1 MHPIITT
8 AWIDR
13 IRLLFQA
20 IELVLV
26 LHYATN
32 TTDPVL
38 ARLLDTASLYA
49 NLRINFAHFE
59 VILYLVPGFYFV
71 YPDYQQVDAVH
82 LYRISPPKRIQV
94 LEFTKSIE
102 TRRTQFNHAIEKW
115 LAENQNLG
123 YIPAVEIRDVAMK
136 NYTKPLAN
144 SPTKKMSPSPTK
156 VTKLKNDV
164 SRFRFKER
172 LEQEELTKT
181 GMSLLERIRLKE
193 KLRNSENS
201 ATPQQKYDTYI
212 AGKLHPV
219 YDILYQVCSRE
230 PLPKL
235 LLMTKL
241 IGTVRDSFSY
251 PIAILEV
258 QDTLHKLDEI
268 LPSLSI
274 ITKAGTTV
282 VRVESFDRS
291 RDLERIMR
299 VEKERD

>member
-102 TRRTQFNHAIEKW
+102 TRRTQFNHAMEKW

-123 YIPAVEIRDVAMK
+123 YIPAVYKAIGQLSHEK
-136 NYTKPLAN
+136 N
-144 SPTKKMSPSPTK
+144 
-156 VTKLKNDV
+156 V
-164 SRFRFKER
+164 SKSH
-172 LEQEELTKT
+172 Q
-181 GMSLLERIRLKE
+181 SHQ
-193 KLRNSENS
+193 
-201 ATPQQKYDTYI
+201 AQKR
-212 AGKLHPV
+212 
-219 YDILYQVCSRE
+219 C
-230 PLPKL
+230 
-235 LLMTKL
+235 
-241 IGTVRDSFSY
+241 F
-251 PIAILEV
+251 
-258 QDTLHKLDEI
+258 
-268 LPSLSI
+268 
-274 ITKAGTTV
+274 
-282 VRVESFDRS
+282 
-291 RDLERIMR
+291 
-299 VEKERD
+299 